1 VAVSAAGRSRAGSAE
16 RIEAGVC
23 PASMYFSGTVNVPRR
38 PLQPTQPDGPV
49 GIAATGRITRLF
61 VGQLY
66 GFIRVR
72 NGREVFFHRSDLQD
86 VTAFNT
92 LQVGDVV
99 TFGLID
105 DRVSGARAVRVARS
119 SGTR

>member
-1 VAVSAAGRSRAGSAE
+1 MSCLDVFLRS
-16 RIEAGVC
+16 C
-23 PASMYFSGTVNVPRR
+23 DVPRR
-38 PLQPTQPDGPV
+38 PQRPAQPDDPV
-49 GIAATGRITRLF
+49 GIAATGRITKLF